1 MSTVIKLKYSST
13 TNQPAD
19 DLLQLAEPAY
29 SYASDKLFIGA
40 DDAGTIVPHAIGGK
54 FFTDMLDHTKGV
66 LTASS
71 AIVTDSNN
79 KIDVLNVDNLTFD
92 GNTITSTDA
101 NGDIVLTPNGT
112 GEIDLNANV
121 NISGSLSVTGGLDLN
136 GQVTMASAQ
145 VEDLTAGRVILAGT
159 PASGLGGELVDS
171 AEFTYTQGSGV
182 IDIDITGT
190 LSVDNVT
197 IDGNDIS
204 TSNTNGNLTFTPNGT
219 GIVVVNTTTGLK
231 VASGTAGTRPS
242 AATVGNA
249 VIRYNETTNR
259 FEGTVN
265 GSWTGLGGVVDID
278 QDTYITAEENADD
291 DTLRLYTAGTQ
302 RVTVDGVNGVVVDGG
317 IGVTANGGID
327 VDNINIDGDTITI
340 NGSTIQGTG
349 NASAGTLIL
358 DPAPAAGN
366 NGGDLII
373 RGNLQVTG
381 TTTTVNSTVVEIAD
395 PVIVIGED
403 TVADAL
409 DRGVS
414 IKYNDGATAKTAFFG
429 WDRGVDDAFTFVD
442 DNVTADARF
451 NNLKLNGSITEVDG
465 VAPAAGQLLIGNGTN
480 GDLELATLT
489 AGDSVTITNTDG
501 GIEIDVDAATAVAT
515 TDITDTGDGV
525 VDYSP
530 AAANAGARGA
540 ATFASEQF
548 NVSSG
553 HVVITQIEG
562 GTF

>member
-159 PASGLGGELVDS
+159 PAAGVGGELVDS

-242 AATVGNA
+242 AATVGDA

-302 RVTVDGVNGVVVDGG
+302 RVAVDGTNGVVVDGG

-358 DPAPAAGN
+358 DPAPAAGD

-373 RGNLQVTG
+373 RGNIQVTG

-403 TVADAL
+403 TAADAL

-414 IKYNDGATAKTAFFG
+414 IKYNDGTTAKTAFFG
-429 WDRGVDDAFTFVD
+429 WDRGADDAFTFVD
-442 DNVTADARF
+442 DSVTADARF

-465 VAPAAGQLLIGNGTN
+465 AAPAAGQLLIGNGTN

-530 AAANAGARGA
+530 DAANAGARGA

>member
-29 SYASDKLFIGA
+29 SYASDKLYIGA
-40 DDAGTIVPHAIGGK
+40 DNAGTIVPHAIGGK
-54 FFTDMLDHTKGV
+54 YFTDMLDHTAGV

-71 AIVTDSNN
+71 AIITDATN
-79 KIDVLNVDNLTFD
+79 KIDLLNVDNLRLD
-92 GNTITSTDA
+92 ANTISSTDA
-101 NGDIVLTPNGT
+101 NGDIVLAPNGT

-121 NISGSLSVTGGLDLN
+121 NISGNLSVTGSQSFTGQTTLASLN
-136 GQVTMASAQ
+136 VT
-145 VEDLTAGRVILAGT
+145 DLTAGRVTLVGT
-159 PASGLGGELVDS
+159 SGEIQDSGEL
-171 AEFTYTQGSGV
+171 TYVQGSGV
-182 IDIDITGT
+182 IDVSVTGS
-190 LSVDNVT
+190 LAVDNVT

-204 TSNTNGNLTFTPNGT
+204 TTDTNGNLTLTPNGT
-219 GIVVVNTTTGLK
+219 GLVVINKTTGLK
-231 VASGTAGTRPS
+231 IASGVDGTRPS
-242 AATVGNA
+242 AGTVGDG
-249 VIRYNETTNR
+249 VIRFNETTNR
-259 FEGTVN
+259 FEGTVSGN
-265 GSWTGLGGVVDID
+265 WTGLGGVVDID
-278 QDTYITAEENADD
+278 QDTYITAEESSDD
-291 DTLRLYTAGTQ
+291 DTLRFYTAGTE
-302 RVTVDGVNGVVVDGG
+302 RLTIDGTNGVVVDPAM
-317 IGVTANGGID
+317 GVTANGGID
-327 VDNINIDGDTITI
+327 VDNINIDGDTINI

-349 NASAGTLIL
+349 NASAGTIVL
-358 DPAPAAGN
+358 DPAPAAGD

-373 RGNLQVTG
+373 RGNLEVTG

-395 PVIVIGED
+395 PVIVLGED
-403 TVADAL
+403 GATDAL

-414 IKYNDGATAKTAFFG
+414 IKFNDGAAKTAFFG
-429 WDRGVDDAFTFVD
+429 WDRGSDDNFTFVVD
-442 DNVTADARF
+442 STVADAKF
-451 NNLKLNGSITEVDG
+451 NNLKLAGSITEVDG
-465 VAPAAGQLLIGNGTN
+465 AAPAAGQLLIGNGTN

-489 AGDSVTITNTDG
+489 EGDSVTITNTDG

-515 TDITDTGDGV
+515 TDIEDTGDGT

-530 AAANAGARGA
+530 AAANAGSRGA